1 MPELEVSKFSGVIG
15 VDHGELVKAAEKSF
29 GALPVSSNP
38 IPLSCN
44 LHPKPDFGHEIVV
57 LAHRQH

>member
-1 MPELEVSKFSGVIG
+1 LIKHDDLALDIKTNYTTDHMVLIG
-15 VDHGELVKAAEKSF
+15 AGSINHCELVEAAEKFF

-44 LHPKPDFGHEIVV
+44 V
-57 LAHRQH
+57 